1 MSHLN
6 PEELLDLAEGA
17 RDEASAP
24 HLTRCESCRAQLA
37 DLRAVMAAASDVDV
51 PEPSPL
57 FWEHLSARV
66 HEAIAADAAP
76 RVSWMER
83 WFSWTVAVPLAAC
96 VVTLLALAVTM
107 HAPQAPETTVGQ
119 RVSQQTSDESVRP
132 TDDPSWSLMT
142 DLAGHLDWD
151 AAVEAGLTMPAGGVD
166 RAVFDLS
173 ADERRALRGL
183 LQAELAGSGA

>member
-1 MSHLN
+1 MSHLT

-24 HLTRCESCRAQLA
+24 HLTRCESCRGQLA
-37 DLRAVMAAASDVDV
+37 DLRAVMAAAADIDV

-76 RVSWMER
+76 GVSWIER
-83 WFSWTVAVPLAAC
+83 WFSWKIAVPAAAC
-96 VVTLLALAVTM
+96 VVALLAVAVM
-107 HAPQAPETTVGQ
+107 RHALPASETTVGQ
-119 RVSQQTSDESVRP
+119 SQQTSDELVRP
-132 TDDPSWSLMT
+132 ADDPSWSLMT
-142 DLAGHLDWD
+142 DLAGDLDWD
-151 AAVEAGLTMPAGGVD
+151 AAVEAGLTTPAGGVD

-173 ADERRALRGL
+173 ADERRALRRL
-183 LQAELAGSGA
+183 LQVELVGSGA